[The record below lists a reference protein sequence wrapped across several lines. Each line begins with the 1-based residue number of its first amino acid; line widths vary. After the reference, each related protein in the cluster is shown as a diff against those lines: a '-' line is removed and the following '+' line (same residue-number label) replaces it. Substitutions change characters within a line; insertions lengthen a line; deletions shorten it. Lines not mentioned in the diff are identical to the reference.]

1 MHCYLHW
8 VRNGWSCLDLTSL
21 KSVPKLI
28 NDFFLSLCR
37 VLAVT
42 TIQTTTK
49 ITIYQNEGESV
60 AFYLLINDFSHNLKW
75 AISGILVYFW
85 SLQTV
90 LPNRT
95 FRLAGSERP
104 DQNPRTLTCGKMPL
118 PPNHKQGLPT
128 HFQVSMRDQ
137 YRQL

>member
-75 AISGILVYFW
+75 AISGILVYFR

-90 LPNRT
+90 LPK
-95 FRLAGSERP
+95 AGLE
-104 DQNPRTLTCGKMPL
+104 
-118 PPNHKQGLPT
+118 PT
-128 HFQVSMRDQ
+128 HFDLWENALAAKPQTRLTYPFSSFNA
-137 YRQL
+137 